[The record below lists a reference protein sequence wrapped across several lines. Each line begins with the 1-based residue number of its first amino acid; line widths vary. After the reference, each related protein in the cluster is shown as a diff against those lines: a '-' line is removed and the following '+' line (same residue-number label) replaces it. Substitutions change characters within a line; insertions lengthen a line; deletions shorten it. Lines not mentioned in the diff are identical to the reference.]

1 VAHNARCNLCSSRIY
16 GIRFVCLVLHIAW
29 NVLTN
34 AQKCIE
40 CPDFDVCEPCQA
52 ITNEQHPN
60 HSFIKISKLNDIV
73 YRLSRRNLVKHRA
86 MCDAPGCSK
95 TIHGVRYKCLHP
107 SCKDFDLCADCEALP
122 IPVHPIDHPLLKI
135 KTPKTIIPR
144 ILREGQEIRER
155 TEPVIPALPVERN
168 FPLPQIPVL
177 QPLPVHAGTIG
188 VPVMPPC
195 PPLPAPV
202 PIRINSFAQTV
213 EAPRVSSST
222 QTFRRRRNFAAL
234 NINQGEE
241 KVVQVEAPTPV
252 PARRVIRI
260 PIVEEVPK
268 REPESPK
275 IIVLPS
281 VPTTEPFVSGFPS
294 SPSPIPPRRE
304 PISLMTDASVPAGE
318 PTVVKVPSPP
328 TPVAAS
334 SPVSPRPKSPCVI
347 VQTPSPVPAL
357 TPATPL
363 VVSEPEMT
371 QTITRPASLYSN
383 FIATRPALE
392 PIALSAAFV
401 EDMNVADGT
410 TFPPG
415 AEFIKCWKM
424 INDGRHDW
432 PTETILVF
440 VGGHRLAAFVNA
452 PNSYDVGKAAVSQA
466 VDVWAGDL
474 KAPEE
479 PGVYNSFWRLR
490 NGENGEFFGHRVS
503 LVNHP

>member
-1 VAHNARCNLCSSRIY
+1 M
-16 GIRFVCLVLHIAW
+16 
-29 NVLTN
+29 NV
-34 AQKCIE
+34 QKCIE
-40 CPDFDVCEPCQA
+40 CPDFDVCESCQA

-60 HSFIKISKLNDIV
+60 HSFVKVSKLNDIV
-73 YRLSRRNLVKHRA
+73 FRRSRRDIAKHRA

-95 TIHGVRYKCLHP
+95 TIYGVRYKCMHP

-135 KTPKTIIPR
+135 KNPRTIIPQ

-177 QPLPVHAGTIG
+177 QPLPVHAGTIR
-188 VPVMPPC
+188 VPVIPPR
-195 PPLPAPV
+195 PPLPVPV
-202 PIRINSFAQTV
+202 PIRINSSAQTV

-222 QTFRRRRNFAAL
+222 QTVGKRRSVASVQT
-234 NINQGEE
+234 INYGEE
-241 KVVQVEAPTPV
+241 KSVQVEPPTPV
-252 PARRVIRI
+252 AAPRIIRI
-260 PIVEEVPK
+260 PIVEDEPK

-281 VPTTEPFVSGFPS
+281 VPTTEPVAPK
-294 SPSPIPPRRE
+294 PAAVPVPIPPRPE
-304 PISLMTDASVPAGE
+304 PISVMIPVIHPAMQ
-318 PTVVKVPSPP
+318 PTIVKVPSPLVP
-328 TPVAAS
+328 EAVPSPLS
-334 SPVSPRPKSPCVI
+334 SFPAVVTR
-347 VQTPSPVPAL
+347 TPSPVPAL
-357 TPATPL
+357 PASSL
-363 VVSEPEMT
+363 VASEPEMT
-371 QTITRPASLYSN
+371 QTITQPASLYSN
-383 FIATRPALE
+383 FITSRPVLE

-401 EDMNVADGT
+401 EDMNVVDGT

-415 AEFIKCWKM
+415 AEFIKCWKV
-424 INDGRHDW
+424 INNGPHDW
-432 PTETILVF
+432 PAETTLVF
-440 VGGHRLAAFVNA
+440 VGGHRMAAFANA
-452 PNSYDVGKAAVSQA
+452 PNSYDVGKAAVGQA

-503 LVNHP
+503 FVYQSQGYND

>member
-1 VAHNARCNLCSSRIY
+1 
-16 GIRFVCLVLHIAW
+16 
-29 NVLTN
+29 
-34 AQKCIE
+34 
-40 CPDFDVCEPCQA
+40 
-52 ITNEQHPN
+52 
-60 HSFIKISKLNDIV
+60 
-73 YRLSRRNLVKHRA
+73 
-86 MCDAPGCSK
+86 M
-95 TIHGVRYKCLHP
+95 
-107 SCKDFDLCADCEALP
+107 P

-135 KTPKTIIPR
+135 KTPKTIIPQ
-144 ILREGQEIRER
+144 ILREGQEIREK

-177 QPLPVHAGTIG
+177 QPQPVRAGTIG
-188 VPVMPPC
+188 VPVMPPR
-195 PPLPAPV
+195 PPLPVPV
-202 PIRINSFAQTV
+202 PIRINSSAQTV
-213 EAPRVSSST
+213 EAPRLSIAT
-222 QTFRRRRNFAAL
+222 QTIKKRRSVASVQTFNH
-234 NINQGEE
+234 GEE
-241 KVVQVEAPTPV
+241 KSVQVEAPTPV
-252 PARRVIRI
+252 PAPRIIRI
-260 PIVEEVPK
+260 PIVEEEPK

-281 VPTTEPFVSGFPS
+281 VPTTEPVSVSLPF
-294 SPSPIPPRRE
+294 SPRPDPVSMTIPVLRSE
-304 PISLMTDASVPAGE
+304 VQPA
-318 PTVVKVPSPP
+318 VVKVLSPP
-328 TPVAAS
+328 TPVVIPS
-334 SPVSPRPKSPCVI
+334 SITPRAPSPPVTI
-347 VQTPSPVPAL
+347 QIPSPVPAL
-357 TPATPL
+357 ESATPL
-363 VVSEPEMT
+363 AVSEPEMT

-383 FIATRPALE
+383 FVANRPALE

-432 PTETILVF
+432 PAETTLVF
-440 VGGHRLAAFVNA
+440 VGGHRLAAFANA

-503 LVNHP
+503 FVFQS

>member
-1 VAHNARCNLCSSRIY
+1 MCSSRIY
-16 GIRFVCLVLHIAW
+16 GVRFVCLIPHVAW

-73 YRLSRRNLVKHRA
+73 YRQSRRNLAKHRA

-95 TIHGVRYKCLHP
+95 TIHGVRYKCMHP

-144 ILREGQEIRER
+144 ILREGQEIREK

-188 VPVMPPC
+188 VPVMPPR

-234 NINQGEE
+234 HTANHGDINHGEE
-241 KVVQVEAPTPV
+241 KGVQVEAPTPV
-252 PARRVIRI
+252 PARRIIRI

-281 VPTTEPFVSGFPS
+281 VPTTEPVDHNGFNGS
-294 SPSPIPPRRE
+294 APIPPR
-304 PISLMTDASVPAGE
+304 PDPVSLTSPDAYLQGE
-318 PTVVKVPSPP
+318 PTVVKVLSPP
-328 TPVAAS
+328 TPVAVP
-334 SPVSPRPKSPCVI
+334 SPIAVRPPSPSVTT
-347 VQTPSPVPAL
+347 QTPSPV
-357 TPATPL
+357 PATPL

-383 FIATRPALE
+383 FIASRPALE

-503 LVNHP
+503 FVHQY